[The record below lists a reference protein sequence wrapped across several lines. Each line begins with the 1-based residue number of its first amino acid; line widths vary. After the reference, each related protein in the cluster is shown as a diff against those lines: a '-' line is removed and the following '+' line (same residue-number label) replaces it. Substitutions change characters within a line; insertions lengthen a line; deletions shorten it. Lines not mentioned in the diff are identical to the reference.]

1 MDLGLIQLGIP
12 GSNLD
17 LPSKPDSLG
26 LLLLLPDYQAGEIDV
41 VLGNFTKVGEVLWY
55 NYLFSILWMTL
66 PPGMEF
72 DFYCYCVP
80 PTISLCL
87 LLWQVASLPA
97 EPTGKLQVKTAL
109 TQKDPDVTSIWD
121 ASHSTPVN

>member
-17 LPSKPDSLG
+17 LSSKQDSLG

-87 LLWQVASLPA
+87 LLCL
-97 EPTGKLQVKTAL
+97 
-109 TQKDPDVTSIWD
+109 
-121 ASHSTPVN
+121 